1 MQTPGNASW
10 QRPALVTRLLSS
22 TCALSLRQARVL
34 PPLHAFDIPPTP
46 FLCHTPTPSFLR
58 GAVSRQQGHQV
69 VDGAGDPLHARITD
83 PVPLV
88 NEQCCHGV
96 VVAACC
102 FGFGV
107 AGSQAK
113 PGEVLTVGCDPSA
126 TEGW

>member
-1 MQTPGNASW
+1 M
-10 QRPALVTRLLSS
+10 VTRLLSS

-58 GAVSRQQGHQV
+58 GAGSRQHGHQV

-83 PVPLV
+83 PVPLLI
-88 NEQCCHGV
+88 EEGCHAGV
-96 VVAACC
+96 VGPCC
-102 FGFGV
+102 LGFGV
-107 AGSQAK
+107 AGRRAK
-113 PGEVLTVGCDPSA
+113 PGAVLTFGCAPSA